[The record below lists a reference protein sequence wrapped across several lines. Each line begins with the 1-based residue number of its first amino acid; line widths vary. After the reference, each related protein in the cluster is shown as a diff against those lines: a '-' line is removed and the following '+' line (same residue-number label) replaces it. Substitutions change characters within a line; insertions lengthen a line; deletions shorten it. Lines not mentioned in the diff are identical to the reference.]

1 LIYCHYAPK
10 VGISEND
17 LRISASP
24 KLTFDANAP
33 GISASGLPVI

>member
-10 VGISEND
+10 AGISEND
-17 LRISASP
+17 LRISARP
-24 KLTFDANAP
+24 KLTFGANAP